1 MKTLTEQEILAIAG
15 GLPPGV
21 ALDDALFRAP
31 AEPLLDPIAFA
42 ALAGDE
48 HPDDSAR

>member
-31 AEPLLDPIAFA
+31 AEPLLDPTASAGA
-42 ALAGDE
+42 AADG
-48 HPDDSAR
+48 HPDDSAS